1 MELNSNYRLLIQK
14 LDQFIRKFYLNKLLK
29 GSLYF
34 VGLILAVYLIISLT
48 EYKLYFSTN
57 IRKLIAFGFVSL
69 FSISGF
75 VWIVKPLIALFRL
88 GKTISH
94 EQAAAIIGTHFTDIK
109 DKLLNA
115 LQLKQKSEEDNSG
128 LLEASINQKID
139 NIKLVPFSNAIDLS
153 KNKKYLKYAL
163 PPIGA
168 LLFLL
173 VAAPSILKESN
184 LRLSNPN
191 TVFAKKAP
199 FEF

>member
-1 MELNSNYRLLIQK
+1 MELNSNYKLLIQK

-34 VGLILAVYLIISLT
+34 VGLILATYLIISLT

-109 DKLLNA
+109 DKLLTNM
-115 LQLKQKSEEDNSG
+115 
-128 LLEASINQKID
+128 INLI
-139 NIKLVPFSNAIDLS
+139 
-153 KNKKYLKYAL
+153 
-163 PPIGA
+163 
-168 LLFLL
+168 
-173 VAAPSILKESN
+173 
-184 LRLSNPN
+184 
-191 TVFAKKAP
+191 
-199 FEF
+199 